1 LGRGSP
7 SRDFFEGGRA
17 YTSFRRALDR
27 GTDLIAMAIYHLH
40 VKVIGRKSG
49 SSAVA
54 SAAYRSGSRLRDE
67 RLDRSHDF
75 SGKRGVI
82 HSEVMLPENAP
93 EAWRD
98 RERLWNDVEAFEVRK
113 DAQLAREVEFAIPR
127 EMSEAQGI
135 ELARDFVRGEFVD
148 RGMIADLNVH
158 WDMAEDGMPKP
169 HAHVM
174 LTMRQV
180 NVNGDENGFG
190 PKVRDWN
197 RTEMV
202 ERWRERWAE
211 LANER
216 LAELDIDARID
227 HRSLERQGIALEP
240 QSQIGAAAKRIE
252 SRGIES
258 AGIEDRGI
266 EADRAEMHREIA
278 RNNGARIIADPSL
291 GLDAIT
297 HQQSTF
303 TRRDMAKFAHRHS
316 DGIEQFNE
324 VMGAMRGTPDM
335 VKLGQDARGDDR
347 FTTPAMIE
355 AEQRL
360 HRSAELIAE
369 RERHEV
375 RNADREAALARAEQR
390 GLVLSGAQ
398 ADALAHVTD
407 GRDLG
412 VVVGHAGTGK
422 SAMLGVAR
430 EAWEAAGY
438 EVRGVALSG
447 IAAENLES
455 GSGIASRTIASM
467 EHGRAQARDLLT
479 TRDVL
484 VIDEAGMVG
493 TRQLERVLSHAA
505 EAGAKVVLVG
515 DPQQLQAIEAGAA
528 FRSIRERH
536 GGAEIGEV
544 RRQREDWQREATRDL
559 ADRRTANALEAYRS
573 HEMVHEAQTREQ
585 ARGDLIDR
593 WDRERQASPERSRII
608 LTHTNDEV
616 RALNEAARE
625 RMRTAGDLGDDVR
638 LVVERGERSFA
649 SGDRVMFLQNE
660 RGLGVKNG
668 TLGTVEQVSAQSMTV
683 QTDDGR
689 SVRFDLKDYDQIDH
703 GYAATIHKAQGMT
716 VDRTHVLATPGM
728 DAHASYVALSR
739 HRDAMDLHYGRDDFA
754 GEGRLV
760 LILSRDR
767 AKDMASDYDR
777 ADPAQHYAER
787 RGITFRERV
796 AEIVRKVVPEKL
808 RDMFDG
814 LRSPESVPGP
824 DGGRRPQ
831 QETPERSGAEAPR
844 RETEAPERKVAEDLE
859 KEMRRFRT
867 RMLVRHARAV
877 DAIFEAQEMGGEASP
892 EQVKE
897 LQKARRVFE
906 EVRPYGSVDAEA
918 AYKKDPELAQ
928 EAAGGRVNRAIRA
941 LQLETE
947 MRINP
952 GRRADRFVERWQE
965 LGHTSQRQY
974 QAANMSGYRATRS
987 AMGDMARSLERDPQ
1001 LESLLENRKRELGI
1015 AFESGRRLGLELA
1028 FTHGIDLGRGRGLGI

>member
-1 LGRGSP
+1 
-7 SRDFFEGGRA
+7 
-17 YTSFRRALDR
+17 
-27 GTDLIAMAIYHLH
+27 MAIYHLH

-54 SAAYRSGSRLRDE
+54 SAAYRSAARLRDE

-75 SGKRGVI
+75 SGKRGVV
-82 HSEVMLPENAP
+82 HSEVMLPEHALQ
-93 EAWRD
+93 AWSD

-127 EMSEAQGI
+127 EMTQAQGI

-174 LTMRQV
+174 LTMRQIS
-180 NVNGDENGFG
+180 VNGDESGFG
-190 PKVRDWN
+190 QKVRDWN

-227 HRSLERQGIALEP
+227 HRRLEAQGIALEP
-240 QSQIGAAAKRIE
+240 QSQIGAPAKRIE
-252 SRGIES
+252 GE
-258 AGIEDRGI
+258 EN

-278 RNNGARIIADPSL
+278 RGNGARIIADPSL

-297 HQQSTF
+297 QQQSTF
-303 TRRDMAKFAHRHS
+303 TQRDMAKFAHRHS
-316 DGIEQFNE
+316 DGIGQFND
-324 VMGAMRGTPDM
+324 VMGAMRSAPDL
-335 VKLGQDARGDDR
+335 VELGKDARGEVR
-347 FTTPAMIE
+347 FTTREMIE
-355 AEQRL
+355 VEQLL
-360 HRSAELIAE
+360 HRAAELMAE

-375 RNADREAALARAEQR
+375 GNANREASLALAERR
-390 GLVLSGAQ
+390 GLVLSGEQ

-412 VVVGHAGTGK
+412 IVVGHAGTGK

-447 IAAENLES
+447 IAAENLEN

-467 EHGRAQARDLLT
+467 EHGWHQARDLLT
-479 TRDVL
+479 SRDVL

-505 EAGAKVVLVG
+505 EVGAKVVLVG

-528 FRSIRERH
+528 FRSIHERH
-536 GGAEIGEV
+536 GGAEIGDV
-544 RRQREDWQREATRDL
+544 RRQREDWQRDTTRDL
-559 ADRRTANALEAYRS
+559 AKGKTGNALEAYRT
-573 HEMVHEAQTREQ
+573 HGMVQQAQTREQ
-585 ARGDLIDR
+585 ARSDLIER
-593 WDRERQASPERSRII
+593 WDRDRQASPDKSRII

-625 RMRTAGDLGDDVR
+625 RMRAAGDLGNEVGV
-638 LVVERGERSFA
+638 VVERGARNFA

-668 TLGTVEQVSAQSMTV
+668 TLGTAEQVSAQSMSV

-689 SVRFDLKDYDQIDH
+689 TVRFDLKDYNKIDH
-703 GYAATIHKAQGMT
+703 GYAATIHKSQGMT
-716 VDRTHVLATPGM
+716 VDRAHVLATPGM
-728 DAHASYVALSR
+728 DAHGSYVALSR
-739 HRDAMDLHYGRDDFA
+739 HRDGLELHYGRDDFA
-754 GEGRLV
+754 NQDRLART
-760 LILSRDR
+760 LSRNR
-767 AKDMASDYDR
+767 AKDMASDYEHL
-777 ADPAQHYAER
+777 DPVQSYAER

-796 AEIVRKVVPEKL
+796 AEIVRKVVPGKVRNL
-808 RDMFDG
+808 FDG
-814 LRSPESVPGP
+814 LRSPSDVPGP
-824 DGGRRPQ
+824 SGGRRPEL
-831 QETPERSGAEAPR
+831 ETPERERSGTGTER
-844 RETEAPERKVAEDLE
+844 RETEAPERRVAEDLE

-877 DAIFEAQEMGGEASP
+877 DAIFEAQEIGGKASP
-892 EQVKE
+892 EQVNE

-918 AYKKDPELAQ
+918 AYKKDPDLAR
-928 EAAGGRVNRAIRA
+928 EVASGRLNARAIRA

-947 MRINP
+947 LRINP
-952 GRRADRFVERWQE
+952 DRYADRFVEHRQK
-965 LGHTSQRQY
+965 LDQASLRQY
-974 QAANMSGYRATRS
+974 QAGDFSGYRATRS
-987 AMGDMARSLERDPQ
+987 TMGDMARSLERDPQ
-1001 LESLLENRKRELGI
+1001 LESILENRKRELGI
-1015 AFESGRRLGLELA
+1015 TFETGRRLGLELA
-1028 FTHGIDLGRGRGLGI
+1028 FAHGIDLGRGRGIEI

>member
-1 LGRGSP
+1 
-7 SRDFFEGGRA
+7 
-17 YTSFRRALDR
+17 
-27 GTDLIAMAIYHLH
+27 MAIYHLH

-67 RLDRSHDF
+67 RLDRNHDF
-75 SGKRGVI
+75 SAKRGVV

-93 EAWRD
+93 QAWSD
-98 RERLWNDVEAFEVRK
+98 RELLWNDVEAFEVRK

-135 ELARDFVRGEFVD
+135 ELARDFVRSEFVD

-158 WDMAEDGMPKP
+158 WDVGEDGMPKP

-174 LTMRQV
+174 LTMRAV
-180 NVNGDENGFG
+180 DESGFG
-190 PKVRDWN
+190 RKVRDWN

-211 LANER
+211 IANER

-227 HRSLERQGIALEP
+227 HRSLEAQGLALEP
-240 QSQIGAAAKRIE
+240 QSQIGAPAKRIE
-252 SRGIES
+252 VRGIE
-258 AGIEDRGI
+258 GEGL

-278 RNNGARIIADPSL
+278 RGNGARIIADPSL

-297 HQQSTF
+297 QQQSTF

-316 DGIEQFNE
+316 DGIDQFNE
-324 VMGAMRGTPDM
+324 VMGAMRSAPNL
-335 VKLGQDARGDDR
+335 VELGKDARGEDR
-347 FTTPAMIE
+347 FSTREMIE

-360 HRSAELIAE
+360 HRAAELLAE

-375 RNADREAALARAEQR
+375 PNADRKAALALAERR
-390 GLVLSGAQ
+390 GLVLSDEQ
-398 ADALAHVTD
+398 ADALAHITD
-407 GRDLG
+407 GPDLG

-422 SAMLGVAR
+422 SAMLGAAR

-455 GSGIASRTIASM
+455 GSGISSRTIASM
-467 EHGRAQARDLLT
+467 EHGWEQGRDLFRS
-479 TRDVL
+479 RDVL

-528 FRSIRERH
+528 FRSIHERQ

-544 RRQREDWQREATRDL
+544 RRQREDWQRDATRDL
-559 ADRRTANALEAYRS
+559 ANRRTGIALEAYRS
-573 HEMVHEAQTREQ
+573 HGMVHKAQTREQ

-593 WDRERQASPERSRII
+593 WDHDRQASPDNSRII

-625 RMRTAGDLGDDVR
+625 RMRAAGDLGDEVR
-638 LVVERGERSFA
+638 VTVERGGRSFA

-668 TLGTVEQVSAQSMTV
+668 TLGTVEQINAQSIAV
-683 QTDDGR
+683 RTDDGR
-689 SVRFDLKDYDQIDH
+689 SVQFDLKDYNKIDH

-728 DAHASYVALSR
+728 DAHSNYVALSR
-739 HRDAMDLHYGRDDFA
+739 HRDGMDLHYGGDDFA
-754 GEGRLV
+754 NQDRLTRT
-760 LILSRDR
+760 LSRDR
-767 AKDMASDYDR
+767 AKDMASDYER
-777 ADPAQHYAER
+777 ADPVQSYAER
-787 RGITFRERV
+787 RGITFGERV

-808 RDMFDG
+808 RNMFDG
-814 LRSPESVPGP
+814 LRSPEDVPGP
-824 DGGRRPQ
+824 GGGRKPEREAP
-831 QETPERSGAEAPR
+831 ERERSGTGAER
-844 RETEAPERKVAEDLE
+844 RATEAPERKVAEDPE
-859 KEMRRFRT
+859 KELRRVRT
-867 RMLVRHARAV
+867 RALVRHARAV
-877 DAIFEAQEMGGEASP
+877 DAIFEAQEMGGKASP

-897 LQKARRVFE
+897 LQKARQVFE
-906 EVRPYGSVDAEA
+906 EVRPYGSHDAEA
-918 AYKKDPELAQ
+918 AYKKNPELAS
-928 EAAGGRVNRAIRA
+928 EAAGGRVNRAVRA

-947 MRINP
+947 LRIDP
-952 GRRADRFVERWQE
+952 SRRADRFVERWQE
-965 LGHTSQRQY
+965 LDHASLVQY
-974 QAANMSGYRATRS
+974 QAGDISGYKAARS
-987 AMGDMARSLERDPQ
+987 TMGDMARSLERDPQ
-1001 LESLLENRKRELGI
+1001 LESILANRKRELGI
-1015 AFESGRRLGLELA
+1015 SFESGRRLGHELA
-1028 FTHGIDLGRGRGLGI
+1028 FAHGIDLGRARGIEI